1 MSTFHP
7 HEIPVR
13 EGAGDARG
21 MRLALI
27 VSRFN
32 SLVTDRLLEGALHAL
47 TRAGAEAKNV
57 SVFRVPGAWEMPV
70 LAAELA
76 KGNHVDG
83 IVCLGC
89 VVKGDTAHFDYVAG
103 ENAKGIAA
111 VARETGVPVANGVL
125 TTNTMEQALD
135 RAGGKL
141 GNKGAEAAAC
151 AIEMVHLLRG
161 VRSQSSSGPGHR
173 A

>member
-1 MSTFHP
+1 MSSFLP

-13 EGAGDARG
+13 EGSGHAQGL
-21 MRLALI
+21 RLAVV

-32 SLVTDRLLEGALHAL
+32 ALVTDRLLEGALSAL
-47 TRAGAEAKNV
+47 ARAGAEAGSIQV
-57 SVFRVPGAWEMPV
+57 YRIPGAWEMPV
-70 LAAELA
+70 VAAALARS
-76 KGNHVDG
+76 GQVDG

-111 VARETGVPVANGVL
+111 VARETGIPVANGVL

-141 GNKGAEAAAC
+141 GNKGAEAALVAV
-151 AIEMVHLLRG
+151 EMVHLLRSIEG
-161 VRSQSSSGPGHR
+161 RK

>member
-7 HEIPVR
+7 HSIPVQ
-13 EGAGDARG
+13 EGLGDARG
-21 MRLALI
+21 LRLALI

-32 SLVTDRLLEGALHAL
+32 SLVTDRLLDGALQAL
-47 TRAGAEAKNV
+47 ARAGAEAQNIRV
-57 SVFRVPGAWEMPV
+57 YRVPGAWEMPV
-70 LAAELA
+70 VAQALA
-76 KGNHVDG
+76 KSKHTDG
-83 IVCLGC
+83 IICLGC

-141 GNKGAEAAAC
+141 GNKGAEAALC
-151 AIEMVHLLRG
+151 AVEMAHLLRQIPG
-161 VRSQSSSGPGHR
+161 AGSQS
-173 A
+173 

>member
-7 HEIPVR
+7 QEIQVR
-13 EGAGDARG
+13 EGLGSAQGL
-21 MRLALI
+21 RLAVV

-32 SLVTDRLLEGALHAL
+32 SLVTDRLLDGALSAL
-47 TRAGAEAKNV
+47 ARAGAQAADILLY
-57 SVFRVPGAWEMPV
+57 RVPGAWEMPV
-70 LAAELA
+70 LVAELA
-76 KGNHVDG
+76 RAAKVDA

-89 VVKGDTAHFDYVAG
+89 VVRGDTAHFDYVAG

-111 VARETGVPVANGVL
+111 VAQQTGVPVANGVL

-141 GNKGAEAAAC
+141 GNKGAEAVHS
-151 AIEMVHLLRG
+151 AIEMAHLLRSI
-161 VRSQSSSGPGHR
+161 RDPKR
-173 A
+173 

>member
-7 HEIPVR
+7 HEIPVQ
-13 EGAGDARG
+13 EGLGDARG
-21 MRLALI
+21 LRLALI

-32 SLVTDRLLEGALHAL
+32 SLVTDRLLDGALQAL
-47 TRAGAEAKNV
+47 ARAGAEAKLIQV
-57 SVFRVPGAWEMPV
+57 YRVPGAWEMPV
-70 LAAELA
+70 VAQTLAAGG
-76 KGNHVDG
+76 KVDG

-111 VARETGVPVANGVL
+111 VSRETGVPVANGVL

-141 GNKGAEAAAC
+141 GNKGAEAAVC
-151 AIEMVHLLRG
+151 AVEMVHLLRKI
-161 VRSQSSSGPGHR
+161 SSAGSKS
-173 A
+173 